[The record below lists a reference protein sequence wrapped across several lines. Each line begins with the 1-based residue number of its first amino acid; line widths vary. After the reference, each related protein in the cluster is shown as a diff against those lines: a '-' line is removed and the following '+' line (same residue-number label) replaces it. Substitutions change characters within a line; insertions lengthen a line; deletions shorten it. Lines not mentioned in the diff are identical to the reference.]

1 MCACPRSPRT
11 YGAVSE
17 VGAWGRPDGPCH
29 LLGGAPPPGSL
40 GLMGWCGVACGRAC
54 LPGGRGRSADRPRP
68 RDPSF
73 LCLQSADCTTRLV
86 GTRCLSS
93 VLWGFLGC
101 DLEPGSRPGRAGRGR
116 EAWSARPCAC
126 LAVVAPPCFL
136 AVPCPVSVARERRCV
151 VLWLTVAAAAAAR
164 VRCGASR
171 PPALPL
177 AVAARASV
185 PRLPWPGPLGGF
197 RFQFDRCGDLA
208 LSRAGP
214 KPRRTRD
221 GHSWRMRPLFSLPLA
236 GPSLLPA
243 ASVVVRGRGGGRNP
257 ARPRGPASASRGDG
271 GARGL
276 VDAADP
282 LRLAPRP
289 PPWRVCLRGGP
300 HPGRGR
306 AVLLPRRAPS
316 RWARGRGPH
325 GSPWCFWGAPG
336 RLLGARGRDGVV
348 VSRSPAETHA
358 PGRRCGGLLRW
369 LASRAGDRG
378 GGREERGT
386 PALLAWRGWGVPAVG
401 PCRVRRGAG
410 QRWAFAAGA
419 GPALAGCWLGTE
431 CRRVLF

>member
-1 MCACPRSPRT
+1 MGSTRWPVP
-11 YGAVSE
+11 
-17 VGAWGRPDGPCH
+17 PF
-29 LLGGAPPPGSL
+29 GGAPPPGSL

-151 VLWLTVAAAAAAR
+151 VLWLTVAAAAAAAAR

-276 VDAADP
+276 VDAADT

-289 PPWRVCLRGGP
+289 PRGGC
-300 HPGRGR
+300 
-306 AVLLPRRAPS
+306 AS
-316 RWARGRGPH
+316 
-325 GSPWCFWGAPG
+325 GAA
-336 RLLGARGRDGVV
+336 LI
-348 VSRSPAETHA
+348 PA
-358 PGRRCGGLLRW
+358 
-369 LASRAGDRG
+369 G
-378 GGREERGT
+378 GGPSFCRAAR
-386 PALLAWRGWGVPAVG
+386 PPVG
-401 PCRVRRGAG
+401 R
-410 QRWAFAAGA
+410 AGA
-419 GPALAGCWLGTE
+419 GRTALRGASGAL
-431 CRRVLF
+431 RVVS